1 MKRKFRFYAVLLI
14 TLWIGEVVLLT
25 GCKEHPAVPTLTT
38 TIASNITI
46 NTATTGGDIT
56 SNGGADVTSRGVCWA
71 TASQPVISGSHTSDN
86 KGNGIFSSNLTGL
99 TPGTPY
105 FVRAYATNE
114 AGTAYGNEI
123 TFSTIALAIP
133 ELTTVAVTGITS
145 GGAVSGG
152 NIISDGGTA
161 VTARGICWA
170 ASTNPTISDNKTTNG
185 SGTGSFSANITGLT
199 PGSAYHVRA
208 YATNSVGIA
217 YGNDLTFTAS
227 ALTPTLT
234 TAVISSPT
242 WTTAVSGG
250 NITNN
255 GGAAVTARGV
265 CWSTSSGPLAT
276 GLHTTDGTGN
286 GTFTSSIAGLSP
298 GTIYYVRAFANNSA
312 GTAYGNE
319 LFFTTSP
326 VLVPTLTTTSVT
338 SVALTTAVSGGDI
351 SDDNGGTITVRGVCW
366 NTSGNPTDS
375 DSKTI
380 DGIGTGSFTS
390 NIAGLTVGTVYYLR
404 AYATNS
410 AGTGY
415 GSQIRFSTSASDI
428 DGNVYKTVVIGT
440 QLWMQSDLKT
450 TRYNNNAQVPT
461 VTTDPESSNAAW
473 AALTSDACCWY
484 DNDPS
489 YGSTFGMIYNWYAVE
504 TNMLC
509 PTGWHV
515 PTDNEFKTLELY
527 LGMTQDQVDGT
538 LWRGTD
544 QGTQLK
550 YTSTWTP
557 STGTNSSGF
566 AGLGGGYRYGVDG
579 GFNSIGSVS
588 YWWSSTLHW
597 SDTTKALY
605 RRLDSSEARVYREGV
620 IKAGGKSVRCLKN

>member
-1 MKRKFRFYAVLLI
+1 MKREFRFYAVLLI

-25 GCKEHPAVPTLTT
+25 GCKEDPVVPTLTT
-38 TIASNITI
+38 AIASNITI

-56 SNGGADVTSRGVCWA
+56 SNGGAEVISRGVCWG
-71 TASQPVISGSHTSDN
+71 TASKPVKSGSHTSDN

-105 FVRAYATNE
+105 YVRAYATNE

-123 TFSTIALAIP
+123 NFSTIALALP
-133 ELTTVAVTGITS
+133 ELTTIAVTGITS
-145 GGAVSGG
+145 SSAVSGG
-152 NIISDGGTA
+152 NIISDGGAA
-161 VTARGICWA
+161 VTTRGICWA
-170 ASTNPTISDNKTTNG
+170 ATVNPTISDSKTSNG

-217 YGNDLTFTAS
+217 YGNDLPFTAS
-227 ALTPTLT
+227 AVTPTLT
-234 TAVISSPT
+234 TTTISSAT

-265 CWSTSSGPLAT
+265 CWSTSSGPVAT
-276 GLHTTDGTGN
+276 GSHTTDGTGN
-286 GTFTSSIAGLSP
+286 GIFTSNIAGLSP
-298 GTIYYVRAFANNSA
+298 GTTYYIRAYATNTA
-312 GTAYGNE
+312 GTSYGNE
-319 LFFTTSP
+319 LWFTTNP
-326 VLVPTLTTTSVT
+326 VTAPTLTTTTVT

-351 SDDNGGTITVRGVCW
+351 TDDNGGAVSARGVCW
-366 NTSGNPTDS
+366 NTAGNPTIS
-375 DSKTI
+375 DSKSS
-380 DGIGTGSFTS
+380 DGTGTGSFTS
-390 NIAGLTVGTVYYLR
+390 NIAGLTAGTVYYVR

-410 AGTGY
+410 TGTGY

-450 TRYNNNAQVPT
+450 TTYNDNTSIPT
-461 VTTDPESSNAAW
+461 VTTGPGSNAAW
-473 AALTSDACCWY
+473 AALTSAACCWY
-484 DNDPS
+484 NNDPS

-515 PTDNEFKTLELY
+515 PIDNEFKTLELY

-605 RRLDSSEARVYREGV
+605 RRLDSGETGVYREGV
-620 IKAGGKSVRCLKN
+620 IKAGGKFVRCLKN